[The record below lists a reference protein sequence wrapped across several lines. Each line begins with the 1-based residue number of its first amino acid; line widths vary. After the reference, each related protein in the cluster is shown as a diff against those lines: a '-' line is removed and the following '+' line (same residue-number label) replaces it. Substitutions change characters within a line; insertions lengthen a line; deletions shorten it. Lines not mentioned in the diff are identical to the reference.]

1 VTVQDLIA
9 ELSAWLGPEA
19 SIEDAFGL
27 VTVDVAPATWREAA
41 AAVRDRPSI
50 ACGFFDWLSAYD
62 DNNAGIAIVA
72 QVWSLAHKHAVTLR
86 THVEREA
93 PELDSL
99 TTVWRGADWHER
111 ETFEMFGVRFAGH
124 PHLVPL
130 LLPNGFEGNPL
141 RKEFVLAS
149 RVAKAW
155 PGAKEPG
162 QSDADLAAAAGSRR
176 SRRLTPPGV
185 PDPAE
190 WGPEAGER
198 S

>member
-1 VTVQDLIA
+1 VSTDDVIA
-9 ELSAWLGPEA
+9 ALTDAFGPEA
-19 SIEDAFGL
+19 SIVNAFGL
-27 VTVDVAPATWREAA
+27 VTVDVAPERWRSSAE
-41 AAVRDRPSI
+41 RIKDRPRI
-50 ACGFFDWLSAYD
+50 DCGFFDWLSAYD
-62 DNNAGIAIVA
+62 DNTAGIAVVA
-72 QVWSLAHKHAVTLR
+72 HVWSVVGKHAVTLR
-86 THVEREA
+86 THVDRDA

-124 PHLVPL
+124 PQLVSL

-162 QSDADLAAAAGSRR
+162 QSDADLAASVGTRR

-185 PDPAE
+185 PDPAD
-190 WGPEAGER
+190 WGPEASEH
-198 S
+198 